1 MTAARFSALAA
12 LLLVGWEWMFYASKP
27 SILSGSGFEVYLCA
41 FLLPGLLLAILASLP
56 VVVAEILSRRLGKIF
71 GALVGGILLGV
82 TSLFVV
88 DSVLYGG
95 LGVGSLYTD
104 GPVRLVCALIFAAL
118 CVRWGWIGWLPARRI
133 DLAYWIGLLILFGAV
148 FIWRFPTLTLRDFN
162 TSAWKLGAPHIILL
176 GSDGLDPSEMG
187 AFNSSLQN
195 TPNLVRLKR
204 DMLVCDSAYANANR
218 SAGSVV
224 SMLTGRL
231 PFSTRV
237 VNYPDLLIPDL
248 AYDHLPGI
256 LKAAG
261 YYTFESSMR
270 GYADSFDLNLRDGFI
285 EANGRL
291 LQRYEFPVLARYKEV
306 FASVEYNFGL
316 TVLNDTLNRIKH
328 LLFIDRFQS
337 IFKLVKTG
345 RGLREI
351 DQAGM
356 RRLKE
361 LLEDVGA
368 NRPVFAHMHL
378 LGTHGPGF
386 DPVSV
391 GGTVYQNAIADFDG
405 YIGEFFKF
413 LEGLGILKNTL
424 VIIYSDHDSKN
435 SSIPKIPMLLYLPGG
450 ELAGEHRSEC
460 QLLDVAPTVLQAA
473 GLAVPSYM
481 EGEALQRPPSQPRDI
496 YVASDV
502 EDVEVWNY
510 KKPPFYQFGGAAL
523 ISCGVSTEVKFPS
536 IKTTVNGTPQ
546 CASAIFGEEAATK
559 LGEMVSNEKIG

>member
-1 MTAARFSALAA
+1 VTAARFTALAA

-27 SILSGSGFEVYLCA
+27 SILSGSGLEVYLCA
-41 FLLPGLLLAILASLP
+41 FLLPGLLLAILVSLP
-56 VVVAEILSRRLGKIF
+56 VVAAGLLSRRLGTFF
-71 GALVGGILLGV
+71 GALIGGILLGV
-82 TSLFVV
+82 ASLFVV

-104 GPVRLVCALIFAAL
+104 GALRLGCAVIFAVL
-118 CVRWGWIGWLPARRI
+118 CVRWGWIGRFPARRI
-133 DLAYWIGLLILFGAV
+133 DLAYWTGLLFLFGAV
-148 FIWRFPTLTLRDFN
+148 FIWRFPTLTLRDFE
-162 TSAWKLGAPHIILL
+162 TRAGKVGSPHIILL

-187 AFNSSLQN
+187 VYNSSLQN
-195 TPNLVRLKR
+195 TPNLVRLKQ
-204 DMLVCDSAYANANR
+204 DMLVCDAAYANANR

-237 VNYPDLLIPDL
+237 VNYPDLLLPGL

-291 LQRYEFPVLARYKEV
+291 LQRYEFPVLARYREV

-316 TVLNDTLNRIKH
+316 TILNDTLNRIKH

-345 RGLREI
+345 QGLREI

-361 LLEDVGA
+361 LLVDVGA
-368 NRPVFAHMHL
+368 KQPVFAHMHL

-386 DPVSV
+386 DSVSV
-391 GGTVYQNAIADFDG
+391 GGTAYQNAIADFDG

-413 LEGLGILKNTL
+413 LEGRGILKNTL

-435 SSIPKIPMLLYLPGG
+435 SSVPKIPMLLYLPGG
-450 ELAGEHRSEC
+450 EFAGEHRSEC

-473 GLAVPSYM
+473 GLSVPSYM
-481 EGEALQRPPSQPRDI
+481 EGAALQRPPSQPLDI
-496 YVASDV
+496 YIASDV
-502 EDVEVWNY
+502 EEVEVWDY
-510 KKPPFYQFGGAAL
+510 KKPPFYQFGAASV
-523 ISCGVSTEVKFPS
+523 ISCGVITEVKFPS
-536 IKTTVNGTPQ
+536 IKTTVNGAPQ
-546 CASAIFGEEAATK
+546 CTSAFVGEGAAVK
-559 LGEMVSNEKIG
+559 LSEMVSNEKIG